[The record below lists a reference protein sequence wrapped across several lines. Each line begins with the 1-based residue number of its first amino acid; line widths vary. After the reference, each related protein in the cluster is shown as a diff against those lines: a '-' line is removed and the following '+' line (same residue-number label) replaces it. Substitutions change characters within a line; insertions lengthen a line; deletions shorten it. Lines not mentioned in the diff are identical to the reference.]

1 MYCKTNNKITTWK
14 VWRAHGEIAEYG
26 QTRYS
31 QEERKTDGWESPIW
45 EEHPWSLAFLNCLRI
60 IRKSSSISSS
70 GNIEVQTVRWIQEM
84 CASMSLAFS
93 SASHHTAVRLR
104 LGLLKTGAYTAL
116 WLHFQLRV
124 VEDGHHL
131 RDRRSPAW
139 SQRARV
145 SLGSLFPSS

>member
-1 MYCKTNNKITTWK
+1 MYCKTNNKTTTWQ
-14 VWRAHGEIAEYG
+14 VWRAHGEIAEDG

-31 QEERKTDGWESPIW
+31 QEERKTDGWKSPIW

-104 LGLLKTGAYTAL
+104 LGLLKTGAVHSSLTTL
-116 WLHFQLRV
+116 PVGSVV
-124 VEDGHHL
+124 VEDVLWRMATTCGIDAPLHGL
-131 RDRRSPAW
+131 KEPELA
-139 SQRARV
+139 
-145 SLGSLFPSS
+145 